1 MTQAFKLKEIVDA
14 YMQKVSGLKEHCDRC
29 LKTER
34 WGGSVVLMIVD
45 AAFTSIGLNY
55 FTAVVPKV
63 EVFRRLFVEDR
74 RIASL
79 RALAGANIE
88 ELVKVWKNRR
98 SWLVAKGAAA
108 YLSTLSDDDKTAL
121 RTWASNAKLE
131 AWRKDP
137 VGKIKGVGLVTFQ
150 YLRMMGGVDT
160 VMPDKIVKRVIN
172 EIFVKA
178 GLTPINDDMVFIKKV
193 EEIAPKCG
201 YRPIE
206 LCWMTWFIQSEGKR
220 VRLEK
225 YSELLSRI

>member
-63 EVFRRLFVEDR
+63 EVFRRLFVEDG

-201 YRPIE
+201 Y
-206 LCWMTWFIQSEGKR
+206 
-220 VRLEK
+220 
-225 YSELLSRI
+225 